1 MSLQATEHWLSLI
14 AHQTKVPHHNF
25 KYILRH
31 HKPMAT
37 HLRTMHREARSQAK
51 ERTQPQLA
59 TPHKVLSRAAQAAV
73 KEMSDKFMQNAPR
86 NQHGK

>member
-1 MSLQATEHWLSLI
+1 
-14 AHQTKVPHHNF
+14 
-25 KYILRH
+25 
-31 HKPMAT
+31 MAT